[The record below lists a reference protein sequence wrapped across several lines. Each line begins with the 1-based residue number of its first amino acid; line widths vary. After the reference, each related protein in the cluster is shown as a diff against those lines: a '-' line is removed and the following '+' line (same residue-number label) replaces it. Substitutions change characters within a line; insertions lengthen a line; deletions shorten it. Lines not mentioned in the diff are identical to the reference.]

1 MRRERRFVVRERA
14 ACKFFVAALPTEIGL
29 DDGEPM
35 PILRRL
41 VSCVAEQSNSA
52 GKQRRT
58 FVSRYWFLAM
68 LLLMIPAGLWLPEGG
83 QTIKNAKW
91 ATPVLVGM
99 MMGISGL
106 TLDTSKLRRQ
116 AASLGAI
123 SLVLFSTYCVAPAVA
138 YGLALWLQPAGH
150 PHFLP
155 AVMIMAAQASSL
167 ASALALT
174 VLSRG
179 NQELALIFTLLSS
192 SLTVVLTPLVLQLS
206 IGASE
211 KVEIP
216 LGQMIFKMLLVVVMP
231 VALGQAL
238 RRFLWAKAKP
248 LLKGIRLV
256 PQLIILVFVYSGFSV
271 ATGQINGNADI
282 VLRIVVLSAILH
294 AILLA
299 WNFGVSIL
307 FRMDSGTGTALVFCG
322 SQKTLPNG
330 IYLWQ
335 NFFGDNPIGALPL
348 ALYHLIQLI
357 ADTLLVPFLE
367 RRNQAETDDQFRIQ

>member
-1 MRRERRFVVRERA
+1 M
-14 ACKFFVAALPTEIGL
+14 
-29 DDGEPM
+29 
-35 PILRRL
+35 
-41 VSCVAEQSNSA
+41 
-52 GKQRRT
+52 
-58 FVSRYWFLAM
+58 SRYWFLAM

-99 MMGISGL
+99 MMGISGF

-206 IGASE
+206 IGAS
-211 KVEIP
+211 VEIP
-216 LGQMIFKMLLVVVMP
+216 LGQMILKMLLVVVMP

-282 VLRIVVLSAILH
+282 VLRIVVLSALLH

-307 FRMDSGTGTALVFCG
+307 LRMDSGTGTALVFCG

-335 NFFGDNPIGALPL
+335 NFFGGNPIGALPL

>member
-1 MRRERRFVVRERA
+1 M
-14 ACKFFVAALPTEIGL
+14 
-29 DDGEPM
+29 
-35 PILRRL
+35 
-41 VSCVAEQSNSA
+41 
-52 GKQRRT
+52 
-58 FVSRYWFLAM
+58 SRYWFLAM

-99 MMGISGL
+99 MMGISGF
-106 TLDTSKLRRQ
+106 TLDTGKLRRQ

-206 IGASE
+206 IGAS
-211 KVEIP
+211 VEIP

-238 RRFLWAKAKP
+238 RRFLWAKSKP

-282 VLRIVVLSAILH
+282 VLRIVVLSALLH

-307 FRMDSGTGTALVFCG
+307 LRMDSGTGTALVFCG

>member
-1 MRRERRFVVRERA
+1 MG
-14 ACKFFVAALPTEIGL
+14 IGL
-29 DDGEPM
+29 DDGEPL

-41 VSCVAEQSNSA
+41 VGCVPEQPNAKTNRLSIFA
-52 GKQRRT
+52 
-58 FVSRYWFLAM
+58 SRYWFLAM
-68 LLLMIPAGLWLPEGG
+68 MVLMIPAGLWLPGG
-83 QTIKNAKW
+83 GRAIKDAGW
-91 ATPVLVGM
+91 VTPVLVGVM
-99 MMGISGL
+99 MAVSGF
-106 TLDTSKLRRQ
+106 TLDTGKLHRQ
-116 AASLGAI
+116 AANLGAI

-150 PHFLP
+150 PHFLT

-206 IGASE
+206 IGAS
-211 KVEIP
+211 VEIP
-216 LGQMIFKMLLVVVMP
+216 LGQMILKMLLVVVMP

-238 RRFLWAKAKP
+238 RRFLWDKAKP
-248 LLKGIRLV
+248 LLRGIRLV
-256 PQLIILVFVYSGFSV
+256 PQMIIVVFVYSGFSV
-271 ATGQINGNADI
+271 ATGQINSNADV
-282 VLRIVVLSAILH
+282 VLRIVVISALLH

-299 WNFGVSIL
+299 WNFGVSVL
-307 FRMDSGTGTALVFCG
+307 LRMDRGTGTALVFCG

-335 NFFGDNPIGALPL
+335 HFFADNPIGALPL

-357 ADTLLVPFLE
+357 ADSLLVPFFE
-367 RRNQAETDDQFRIQ
+367 RRNQAEIKPKTDDQFRIQ

>member
-1 MRRERRFVVRERA
+1 M
-14 ACKFFVAALPTEIGL
+14 
-29 DDGEPM
+29 
-35 PILRRL
+35 
-41 VSCVAEQSNSA
+41 
-52 GKQRRT
+52 
-58 FVSRYWFLAM
+58 SRYWFLAM

-83 QTIKNAKW
+83 RAIKNAEW

-99 MMGISGL
+99 MMGISGF

-206 IGASE
+206 IGAS
-211 KVEIP
+211 VEIP
-216 LGQMIFKMLLVVVMP
+216 LGQMIFKMLLVVVIP

-282 VLRIVVLSAILH
+282 VLRIVVLSALLH

-307 FRMDSGTGTALVFCG
+307 LRMDTGTGTALVFCG

>member
-1 MRRERRFVVRERA
+1 M
-14 ACKFFVAALPTEIGL
+14 
-29 DDGEPM
+29 
-35 PILRRL
+35 
-41 VSCVAEQSNSA
+41 
-52 GKQRRT
+52 
-58 FVSRYWFLAM
+58 SRYWFLAM

-150 PHFLP
+150 PHFLT

-206 IGASE
+206 IGAS
-211 KVEIP
+211 VEIP
-216 LGQMIFKMLLVVVMP
+216 LGQMILKMLLVVVMP

-238 RRFLWAKAKP
+238 RRFLWGKAKP

-256 PQLIILVFVYSGFSV
+256 PQMIIVVFVYSGFSV
-271 ATGQINGNADI
+271 ATGQINGNADV
-282 VLRIVVLSAILH
+282 VLRIVVISALLH

-307 FRMDSGTGTALVFCG
+307 LRMDSGTGTALVFCG

-335 NFFGDNPIGALPL
+335 NFFGGNPIGALPL

>member
-1 MRRERRFVVRERA
+1 M
-14 ACKFFVAALPTEIGL
+14 
-29 DDGEPM
+29 
-35 PILRRL
+35 
-41 VSCVAEQSNSA
+41 
-52 GKQRRT
+52 
-58 FVSRYWFLAM
+58 SRYWFLAM

-99 MMGISGL
+99 MMGISGF

-206 IGASE
+206 IGAS
-211 KVEIP
+211 VEIP

-282 VLRIVVLSAILH
+282 VLRIAVLSSLLH

-307 FRMDSGTGTALVFCG
+307 LRMDSGTGTALVFCG

-335 NFFGDNPIGALPL
+335 NFFGGNPIGALPL

>member
-1 MRRERRFVVRERA
+1 
-14 ACKFFVAALPTEIGL
+14 
-29 DDGEPM
+29 
-35 PILRRL
+35 
-41 VSCVAEQSNSA
+41 
-52 GKQRRT
+52 
-58 FVSRYWFLAM
+58 
-68 LLLMIPAGLWLPEGG
+68 
-83 QTIKNAKW
+83 
-91 ATPVLVGM
+91 
-99 MMGISGL
+99 
-106 TLDTSKLRRQ
+106 
-116 AASLGAI
+116 
-123 SLVLFSTYCVAPAVA
+123 
-138 YGLALWLQPAGH
+138 
-150 PHFLP
+150 
-155 AVMIMAAQASSL
+155 MIMAAQASSL

-206 IGASE
+206 IGAS
-211 KVEIP
+211 VEIP

-238 RRFLWAKAKP
+238 RRFLWANAKS

-282 VLRIVVLSAILH
+282 VLRIVVLSALLH

-307 FRMDSGTGTALVFCG
+307 LRMDSGTGTALVFCG

-335 NFFGDNPIGALPL
+335 NFFGGNPIGALPL

>member
-1 MRRERRFVVRERA
+1 M
-14 ACKFFVAALPTEIGL
+14 
-29 DDGEPM
+29 
-35 PILRRL
+35 
-41 VSCVAEQSNSA
+41 
-52 GKQRRT
+52 
-58 FVSRYWFLAM
+58 SRYWFLAM

-99 MMGISGL
+99 MMGISGF

-206 IGASE
+206 IGAS
-211 KVEIP
+211 VEIP

-231 VALGQAL
+231 VALAQAL

-282 VLRIVVLSAILH
+282 VLRIVVLSALLH

-307 FRMDSGTGTALVFCG
+307 LRMDSGTGTALVFCG

>member
-1 MRRERRFVVRERA
+1 
-14 ACKFFVAALPTEIGL
+14 
-29 DDGEPM
+29 
-35 PILRRL
+35 
-41 VSCVAEQSNSA
+41 
-52 GKQRRT
+52 
-58 FVSRYWFLAM
+58 
-68 LLLMIPAGLWLPEGG
+68 
-83 QTIKNAKW
+83 
-91 ATPVLVGM
+91 
-99 MMGISGL
+99 
-106 TLDTSKLRRQ
+106 
-116 AASLGAI
+116 
-123 SLVLFSTYCVAPAVA
+123 VAPAVA

-150 PHFLP
+150 PDFLP

-192 SLTVVLTPLVLQLS
+192 SLTVVLTPLVLELS
-206 IGASE
+206 IGAS
-211 KVEIP
+211 VEIP

-282 VLRIVVLSAILH
+282 VLRIVVLSALLH
-294 AILLA
+294 AILLT

-307 FRMDSGTGTALVFCG
+307 LRMDSGTGTALVFCG

-335 NFFGDNPIGALPL
+335 NFFGGNPIGALPL

>member
-29 DDGEPM
+29 DDEEPM

-41 VSCVAEQSNSA
+41 VNCVAEQSNSA

-68 LLLMIPAGLWLPEGG
+68 LLLMIPAGLWLPESGRA
-83 QTIKNAKW
+83 IKDAGW

-99 MMGISGL
+99 MMGISGF
-106 TLDTSKLRRQ
+106 TLDTGKLHRQ
-116 AASLGAI
+116 AANLGAI
-123 SLVLFSTYCVAPAVA
+123 SLVLFSTYCVAPVVA

-150 PHFLP
+150 PHFLT

-206 IGASE
+206 IGAS
-211 KVEIP
+211 VEIP
-216 LGQMIFKMLLVVVMP
+216 LGQMILKMLLVVVMP

-238 RRFLWAKAKP
+238 RRFLWAKVKP

-282 VLRIVVLSAILH
+282 VLRIVALSALLH

-299 WNFGVSIL
+299 WNFGVSL
-307 FRMDSGTGTALVFCG
+307 LLRMDSGTGTALVFCG

-367 RRNQAETDDQFRIQ
+367 LRNQAETDDQFRIQ

>member
-1 MRRERRFVVRERA
+1 M
-14 ACKFFVAALPTEIGL
+14 
-29 DDGEPM
+29 
-35 PILRRL
+35 
-41 VSCVAEQSNSA
+41 
-52 GKQRRT
+52 
-58 FVSRYWFLAM
+58 SRYWFLAM

-99 MMGISGL
+99 MMGISGF

-206 IGASE
+206 IGAS
-211 KVEIP
+211 VEIL

-282 VLRIVVLSAILH
+282 VLRIVVLSALLH

-307 FRMDSGTGTALVFCG
+307 LRMDTGTGTALVFCG

-335 NFFGDNPIGALPL
+335 NFFGGNPIGALPL

>member
-1 MRRERRFVVRERA
+1 M
-14 ACKFFVAALPTEIGL
+14 
-29 DDGEPM
+29 
-35 PILRRL
+35 
-41 VSCVAEQSNSA
+41 
-52 GKQRRT
+52 
-58 FVSRYWFLAM
+58 SRYWFLAM

-99 MMGISGL
+99 MMGISGF

-206 IGASE
+206 IGAS
-211 KVEIP
+211 VEIP

-256 PQLIILVFVYSGFSV
+256 PQLIILVFVYSGFSL

-282 VLRIVVLSAILH
+282 VLRIVVLSALLH

-307 FRMDSGTGTALVFCG
+307 LRMDSGTGTALVFCG

-335 NFFGDNPIGALPL
+335 NFFGGNPIGALPL

>member
-1 MRRERRFVVRERA
+1 M
-14 ACKFFVAALPTEIGL
+14 
-29 DDGEPM
+29 
-35 PILRRL
+35 
-41 VSCVAEQSNSA
+41 
-52 GKQRRT
+52 
-58 FVSRYWFLAM
+58 SRYWFLAM

-83 QTIKNAKW
+83 RAIKDARW

-99 MMGISGL
+99 MMGISGF

-138 YGLALWLQPAGH
+138 YGLALWLQPTGH
-150 PHFLP
+150 PHFLT

-206 IGASE
+206 ISAS
-211 KVEIP
+211 VEIL
-216 LGQMIFKMLLVVVMP
+216 LGQMILKMLLVVVMP

-282 VLRIVVLSAILH
+282 VLRIVVLSALLH

-307 FRMDSGTGTALVFCG
+307 LRMDSGTGTALVFCG

-335 NFFGDNPIGALPL
+335 NFFGGNPIGALPL